1 MDTER
6 SRIAVGLPRIDPRA
20 GLASRNALKCG
31 TTVSTGYKISAPTHS
46 PPRRRRIVWT
56 GGSAVNM
63 KKVLIITGV
72 ALVAFFLIS
81 QPEQSAA
88 LVNDILNTLKNAAEA
103 LITFVRSV
111 FKG

>member
-1 MDTER
+1 MN
-6 SRIAVGLPRIDPRA
+6 L
-20 GLASRNALKCG
+20 
-31 TTVSTGYKISAPTHS
+31 
-46 PPRRRRIVWT
+46 
-56 GGSAVNM
+56 

-88 LVNDILNTLKNAAEA
+88 LVNDILNTLKNAAES

-111 FKG
+111 FQG